1 MLRAG
6 FLLLCVL
13 AGGGDVSSTPDP
25 GAWPASDICAT
36 RVHPGTP
43 VGTLA
48 SATPAGMRP

>member
-13 AGGGDVSSTPDP
+13 AGGGDVGPR
-25 GAWPASDICAT
+25 AWPASDICVT
-36 RVHPGTP
+36 RVHPGPP

-48 SATPAGMRP
+48 SAAPAGMRP